1 MKKYVALLLC
11 ALLLLGAT
19 APLNAQP
26 AAASAN
32 TLYVFDLESFINGVS
47 TDSKVQYDYLK
58 LATAL
63 QGLVNRDTPQL
74 YFLFK
79 TNGFAQNLGEDM
91 DQYWYDKLTEPGE
104 YLAGFT
110 RQTVTDFWWLVEHF
124 SAAYGGLVLW
134 DEEVPATAN
143 VASTI
148 AGVENLLPVRYDTAA
163 GSLYKALLGKGFTQA
178 DIKKNLVGMFTG
190 SGTIPGSSTPST
202 GSAKND
208 AYLWAKENYLDT
220 GKTSADL
227 MAYTLD
233 GFTWATQTSKP
244 ALDGAFVAADL
255 PERMV
260 AGATVPVTVTVEN
273 TGASQAWAGA
283 GRCQLA
289 RSANTG
295 AFTLADPLAP
305 AGVQDR
311 AYIAASKTVK
321 AGELY
326 TFTFSLTAP
335 ASPGTYDLGLG
346 MVKDGAIAFG
356 DSYTASI
363 EVLPRATI
371 DQARNAQILYTNLP
385 SQMKAGATY
394 DGMVAVR
401 NTGTESWREI
411 GGAQAGYRLGL
422 TGDSAAFRLDNT
434 NGDANVHNRAFID
447 AGKAVSAGEIYCFH
461 FTITAPAAAGTHT
474 LKLQMVLDGV
484 SYYGGILTKAITV
497 TGSGTAPSLSAQA
510 RDGDFLSADIPARMT
525 AGSTATVRVEVRN
538 TGTAETWTET
548 NLYRLGRLA
557 GKDDFALVDGNGDY
571 APRDRVRL
579 QANQAVAPGTTHTFT
594 FQIVAP
600 TTPGTYELG
609 LGFVKD
615 GVAYFGEEY
624 LQTIEVAADYTV
636 ATNLD
641 GKVVS
646 TTIPAQMEAGKSEE
660 VTVAVRNTGAGES
673 WNAASLYRLGRAEGS
688 ANFPMTSVIGDGSL
702 KDRAFIESGIT
713 VRPGDLYFF
722 QCGITAPA
730 ATGAQTLKLRMVKDG
745 VTWFGDTFSKSVTVV
760 AKAQR
765 DAAFLKA
772 KLPTRMQAGATAE
785 VEVTVRNDGTN
796 TWQEF
801 GGSQA
806 GYRLG
811 RTGDSASF
819 RFDNSNGD
827 ANVHDRAF
835 IDTGRT
841 VPANG
846 SYTFTFTI
854 TAPAQTGA
862 KVLEL
867 RMVHDGVAWFGDTYS
882 WNIEV
887 VSGAGSDPERVIIAP
902 ESLIRYPDL
911 MNTALP
917 NADYYVA
924 KKAFFWDLS
933 PDAAIAPI
941 DDRSQPLGTDV
952 ATLQKLL
959 RAQACRAGNSI
970 YTVSG
975 FVPWHLKYTSYAD
988 PLSNMDPVPSEWKM
1002 IDIISAYH
1010 GQLDAD
1016 AMGMV
1021 GLSNASVFSK
1031 VPLNSNLTQSN
1042 DKGAGNTL
1050 TYRADTDYIMFYM
1063 GDFDAG
1069 AWTSGCLPLLWDD
1082 PKRGEL
1088 PLAWPV
1094 CADLANRVPQVFNY
1108 LYETAGENDYFVS
1121 GDNGT
1126 GYLNPMFLEGDK
1138 VPSGMSNFLNVWKA
1152 HNIASN
1158 ERFDI
1163 DITGFLIAG
1172 NAGSITPT
1180 VQAAYHEISP
1190 QGVVYQGSVS
1200 QAVYQGTPFAPYWDI
1215 GGEIKA
1221 ASADSVADNIH
1232 SRLQNQGQF
1241 HCFRSVLTQPS
1252 RIVEI
1257 VNSLRTRYPNQKF
1270 EVVDPYTFMKFFKQA
1285 NS

>member
-1 MKKYVALLLC
+1 
-11 ALLLLGAT
+11 
-19 APLNAQP
+19 
-26 AAASAN
+26 
-32 TLYVFDLESFINGVS
+32 
-47 TDSKVQYDYLK
+47 
-58 LATAL
+58 
-63 QGLVNRDTPQL
+63 
-74 YFLFK
+74 
-79 TNGFAQNLGEDM
+79 
-91 DQYWYDKLTEPGE
+91 
-104 YLAGFT
+104 
-110 RQTVTDFWWLVEHF
+110 
-124 SAAYGGLVLW
+124 
-134 DEEVPATAN
+134 
-143 VASTI
+143 
-148 AGVENLLPVRYDTAA
+148 
-163 GSLYKALLGKGFTQA
+163 
-178 DIKKNLVGMFTG
+178 
-190 SGTIPGSSTPST
+190 
-202 GSAKND
+202 
-208 AYLWAKENYLDT
+208 
-220 GKTSADL
+220 
-227 MAYTLD
+227 
-233 GFTWATQTSKP
+233 
-244 ALDGAFVAADL
+244 
-255 PERMV
+255 
-260 AGATVPVTVTVEN
+260 
-273 TGASQAWAGA
+273 
-283 GRCQLA
+283 
-289 RSANTG
+289 
-295 AFTLADPLAP
+295 
-305 AGVQDR
+305 
-311 AYIAASKTVK
+311 
-321 AGELY
+321 
-326 TFTFSLTAP
+326 
-335 ASPGTYDLGLG
+335 
-346 MVKDGAIAFG
+346 
-356 DSYTASI
+356 
-363 EVLPRATI
+363 
-371 DQARNAQILYTNLP
+371 
-385 SQMKAGATY
+385 
-394 DGMVAVR
+394 
-401 NTGTESWREI
+401 
-411 GGAQAGYRLGL
+411 
-422 TGDSAAFRLDNT
+422 
-434 NGDANVHNRAFID
+434 
-447 AGKAVSAGEIYCFH
+447 
-461 FTITAPAAAGTHT
+461 
-474 LKLQMVLDGV
+474 
-484 SYYGGILTKAITV
+484 
-497 TGSGTAPSLSAQA
+497 
-510 RDGDFLSADIPARMT
+510 
-525 AGSTATVRVEVRN
+525 
-538 TGTAETWTET
+538 
-548 NLYRLGRLA
+548 
-557 GKDDFALVDGNGDY
+557 
-571 APRDRVRL
+571 
-579 QANQAVAPGTTHTFT
+579 
-594 FQIVAP
+594 
-600 TTPGTYELG
+600 
-609 LGFVKD
+609 
-615 GVAYFGEEY
+615 
-624 LQTIEVAADYTV
+624 
-636 ATNLD
+636 
-641 GKVVS
+641 
-646 TTIPAQMEAGKSEE
+646 
-660 VTVAVRNTGAGES
+660 
-673 WNAASLYRLGRAEGS
+673 
-688 ANFPMTSVIGDGSL
+688 
-702 KDRAFIESGIT
+702 
-713 VRPGDLYFF
+713 
-722 QCGITAPA
+722 
-730 ATGAQTLKLRMVKDG
+730 
-745 VTWFGDTFSKSVTVV
+745 
-760 AKAQR
+760 
-765 DAAFLKA
+765 
-772 KLPTRMQAGATAE
+772 MQSGATAE

-835 IDTGRT
+835 IDAGRT

-959 RAQACRAGNSI
+959 RAQASRAGNSI

-1042 DKGAGNTL
+1042 DKGASNTL

-1215 GGEIKA
+1215 GGEIEA
-1221 ASADSVADNIH
+1221 ASADSVADDIQPVAEPGSVSLLPQRVDPTQPH
-1232 SRLQNQGQF
+1232 RRDRELPADPLPQPKVRGSGPLYVHEVLQTSQF
-1241 HCFRSVLTQPS
+1241 LMRAPGKRRMAPPSSSFIPVCGAKPTGYRFDLDAVRPRPYTGIGGGDRMRVDIKVDENCREPRIVILTDRITEEINALVRKLTQAPAQILAGFAGEELALLQLGEIIRIYGESQRVYAQTTQGRYALKQRLYELEEGLDPS
-1252 RIVEI
+1252 QFVRISHSEIINLRKVRGLDLSLAGSIRIRLEGDVETF
-1257 VNSLRTRYPNQKF
+1257 VSRRYVTR
-1270 EVVDPYTFMKFFKQA
+1270 MKRVLGL
-1285 NS
+1285 